1 MAKIKIIDKRSLNPI
16 PRIRV
21 DGYYYVLTGKRWQ
34 IALYEQ
40 DSWYL
45 PGVAGEFE
53 ERDFEKIGARPV
65 ATLKILQVVDLLN
78 DPIVKKYLNKC
89 KAKKSGNANKGKK

>member
-1 MAKIKIIDKRSLNPI
+1 MAH
-16 PRIRV
+16 IRV

-34 IALYEQ
+34 SALYER

-53 ERDFEKIGARPV
+53 ERDFEKIGDRPV
-65 ATLKILQVVDLLN
+65 ATLKNLQVVDLLN
-78 DPIVKKYLNKC
+78 DPVIKKYLNK
-89 KAKKSGNANKGKK
+89 